1 MFDLNPIQILASI
14 PAIIIVFS
22 VFGYAEAR
30 VATLFGDPTPRMA
43 GRLTLSPLAHLD
55 LIGTICIILIGF
67 GWPKGM
73 AINPTYFKDPRRD
86 MSLLAFSGPV
96 AGLITGFIFTFIYVL
111 LSSFDLLHSQGLMI
125 VLQYIIQY
133 SIGLSLFCL
142 IPFPPLPGF
151 NIVLPWLPVQ
161 WQIKYYQMGMLNLL
175 FFIILINTPIISMV
189 IRPLQ
194 QTIFTIYFA
203 IIGSIL
209 GM

>member
-22 VFGYAEAR
+22 VFGYAEAK
-30 VATLFGDPTPRMA
+30 VATWFGDPTPRMA

-55 LIGTICIILIGF
+55 LIGTICIILVGF

-73 AINPTYFKDPRRD
+73 AINPSYFKDPRRD
-86 MSLLAFSGPV
+86 MSLLAFAGPI
-96 AGLITGFIFTFIYVL
+96 AGLITGFVFTFIYVL
-111 LSSFDLLHSQGLMI
+111 LGNLNLMQSPGLPM
-125 VLQYIIQY
+125 VMQYIILY
-133 SIGLSLFCL
+133 SIGLSIFCL

-151 NIVLPWLPVQ
+151 NIILPWLQ
-161 WQIKYYQMGMLNLL
+161 TEWQIKYYQLGMINLI

-194 QTIFTIYFA
+194 QTIFKIYFA
-203 IIGSIL
+203 IIGTIL
-209 GM
+209 